1 MKKIGFVGL
10 GAMGKPM
17 ASVLLDAGYELS
29 VFDVF
34 ADVVKEFESK
44 GAIVM
49 KSPAEV
55 AKASDAVFTML
66 PDSPDVEAVYLEQ
79 DGLVAGA
86 SEGMYF
92 IDCSTI
98 YPEVTRNVGK
108 ALAAKGA
115 RMVDAPVGGGPA
127 QAGGGNLIML
137 AGGDETDIEAC
148 RELLLT
154 VGEKIIYAG
163 PAGSGAA
170 LKLSNNLMTGLLVSL
185 FAEGFSLAKESGVDI
200 NNLAELLKGNL
211 PKVIPILIDKMINK
225 DFTLGFKTKLIH
237 KDMRLGL
244 QMGQSN
250 GVALPVGSLVKEMY
264 QFNMNQGNAEIDLT
278 SLIEVYEKNSH

>member
-10 GAMGKPM
+10 GSMGKPM
-17 ASVLLDAGYELS
+17 ANVLLEAGYDLV
-29 VFDVF
+29 VFDVV
-34 ADVVKEFESK
+34 AGAVKEFEHK
-44 GAIVM
+44 GAAAM
-49 KSPAEV
+49 KNPAAV
-55 AKASDAVFTML
+55 AEASEMVFTML
-66 PDSPDVEAVYLEQ
+66 PDSPDVEAVYLGQ
-79 DGLVAGA
+79 DGLVSSA

-92 IDCSTI
+92 VDSSTV
-98 YPEVTRNVGK
+98 YPEVTRKVGE

-115 RMVDAPVGGGPA
+115 RMIDAPVGGGPV
-127 QAGGGNLIML
+127 QAAAGNLIML
-137 AGGDETDIEAC
+137 AGGDEADIKAC
-148 RELLLT
+148 RDLLLT

-185 FAEGFSLAKESGVDI
+185 LAEGFSLAKGSGVDV

-244 QMGQSN
+244 QMGQLN

-264 QFNMNQGNAEIDLT
+264 QFSMNQGNTEIDLT